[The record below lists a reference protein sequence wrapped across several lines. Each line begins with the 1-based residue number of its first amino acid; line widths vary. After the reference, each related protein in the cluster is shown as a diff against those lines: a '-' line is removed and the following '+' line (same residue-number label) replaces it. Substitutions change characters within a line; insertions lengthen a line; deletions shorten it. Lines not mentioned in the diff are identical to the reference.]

1 MRILACALSLALVL
15 ACSTS
20 GDNGA
25 DAGADA
31 NGMDGSTSCAS
42 LIDLRVNDRCTTP
55 QTQVCFRQCK
65 VDGCFCKGGSWAC
78 VSDFS
83 CVPEAGPLTDAG
95 GDDATRDDAGAGTGD
110 GAVADAPLDVSDS
123 PADAPNDARDS
134 APDGPIDAGAD
145 G

>member
-1 MRILACALSLALVL
+1 MRILACAQSLVFVL
-15 ACSTS
+15 ACSTP
-20 GDNGA
+20 GDDGA

-65 VDGCFCKGGSWAC
+65 VDGCFCKSGSWAC

-95 GDDATRDDAGAGTGD
+95 GDDATRDDAGD
-110 GAVADAPLDVSDS
+110 GAVADAPLDVLSDS
-123 PADAPNDARDS
+123 PADAPNDSRD
-134 APDGPIDAGAD
+134 AATDGPIDAGAD